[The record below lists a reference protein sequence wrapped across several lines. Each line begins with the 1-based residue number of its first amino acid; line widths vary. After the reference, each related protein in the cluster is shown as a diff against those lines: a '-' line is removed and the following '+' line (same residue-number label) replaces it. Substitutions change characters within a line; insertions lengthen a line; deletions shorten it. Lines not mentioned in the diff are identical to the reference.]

1 MSSSEEE
8 EFQFSKSKGKG
19 DLSKE
24 KKKPLPERDKDS
36 SPEEVSSEKKKNTA
50 SSKKKTQGKKVEES
64 EEEEESEE
72 SEEEEESEESEEEEK
87 PIKKKATR
95 GKKTKAKIEKK
106 RKPKLDL
113 ENLTKSQK
121 LELANKRK
129 VKYNLLSMIRDRGA
143 DLEDE
148 AEVLST
154 PLYNYIYE
162 VKDVELEGDYPIGDN
177 GKIIYVRF
185 LTDSGKN
192 SIVTDDVRVVM
203 DEFRKRNKKKEE
215 KWQSVHTLILLG
227 EYSIHAAAKTML
239 TDKIVKS
246 DIFIQFFNVRELC
259 YNVLTHFYQPRYT
272 KLTAEE
278 ERNLIEQGYSF
289 NKAPHIRY
297 ADIVD
302 EKNDKKESFCDPIVK
317 FSGWGPENNVKEEGK
332 NFALNCMFPDYLI
345 HKAIRRK

>member
-8 EFQFSKSKGKG
+8 ESQFSSRKGKSNLSKGGKK
-19 DLSKE
+19 STPE
-24 KKKPLPERDKDS
+24 KPPS
-36 SPEEVSSEKKKNTA
+36 SEEEEVSPVKKKLT
-50 SSKKKTQGKKVEES
+50 STKKKVSDESETSEPETSEEEPEIETSES
-64 EEEEESEE
+64 EEE
-72 SEEEEESEESEEEEK
+72 K
-87 PIKKKATR
+87 PKKTR
-95 GKKTKAKIEKK
+95 GKRAKAKVEKK

-113 ENLTKSQK
+113 ENLTKTQK

-129 VKYNLLSMIRDRGA
+129 VKHILLSMIKERGA
-143 DLEDE
+143 SLGDE
-148 AEVLST
+148 AKMISI
-154 PLYNYIYE
+154 PLYKYIMKIE
-162 VKDVELEGDYPIGDN
+162 DVDLEGDYPIGD
-177 GKIIYVRF
+177 KFIYVRF

-192 SIVTDDVRVVM
+192 SIVTDDVRVIM

-215 KWQSVHTLILLG
+215 KWQLVHTLILLG

-259 YNVLTHFYQPRYT
+259 YNVLTHFYQPTYT
-272 KLTAEE
+272 KLTSEE
-278 ERNLIEQGYSF
+278 ERNLIDQGYSF
-289 NKAPHIRY
+289 NKAPYIRY

-317 FSGWGPENNVKEEGK
+317 FSGWGPESNVKEEGQ

-345 HKAIRRK
+345 YKAIRRR